1 MPGRTWPVTTRQNS
15 PPLTVSRQRRVAA
28 AVLRVPGVLTCRT
41 HTIQSQVNAVF
52 FVLTCSHH
60 TPLSLGRRALLRSP
74 ARSRRGKTWVLSF
87 KDMFSPQAR
96 AARRLSVR
104 AGGRQSPAQCCAAG
118 DSEGAPTSFI
128 YDGPRR
134 PRRSS
139 LANSR
144 PRAQANTSQTRTQF
158 QRSASRQNK

>member
-52 FVLTCSHH
+52 FVLNCSH
-60 TPLSLGRRALLRSP
+60 TAVLSGRRALLRSP
-74 ARSRRGKTWVLSF
+74 ARPHGGKTWVLSF
-87 KDMFSPQAR
+87 TDMFSPQAR

-104 AGGRQSPAQCCAAG
+104 AGGGQSPAQCCAAG
-118 DSEGAPTSFI
+118 DSEGAPTSSTT
-128 YDGPRR
+128 DRRMAQR
-134 PRRSS
+134 PRSPTR
-139 LANSR
+139 A
-144 PRAQANTSQTRTQF
+144 RAQANTPQTRTQF